1 MQDGRQTDSRQS
13 SHAPPEAPFA
23 DAGHFLER
31 GLVVRSGC
39 GAQGAAHAP
48 RPVACGLGS
57 PRSRGNPHGQDARG
71 TLARAARG
79 IARPL
84 TPTLPPQRGGR
95 EKARPSA
102 SPRVP
107 SPPAK
112 GERKPGHRPRPG
124 FPRPL
129 PRGRGRVR
137 GRARSGRATGSRD
150 PRLSPGPRRPDGKA
164 RAVATATVLGRMPVA
179 PWRAPRAGH
188 FLPERGLPVR
198 GGCGAQGAAPAPAHW
213 QAGLEARGPENAR
226 FAQPMPD
233 GAAVYG

>member
-1 MQDGRQTDSRQS
+1 MPFPAATGR
-13 SHAPPEAPFA
+13 AP
-23 DAGHFLER
+23 
-31 GLVVRSGC
+31 C
-39 GAQGAAHAP
+39 
-48 RPVACGLGS
+48 
-57 PRSRGNPHGQDARG
+57 
-71 TLARAARG
+71 AARG

-107 SPPAK
+107 SPRPSPRNA
-112 GERKPGHRPRPG
+112 GGGGKPGHRPRPG

-164 RAVATATVLGRMPVA
+164 RAGAKATVLGRMPVGISRDRGLPSPPAFGGSACSARSARCHGHPARGDFQCKSRAGCPCHTGAARGAGAA
-179 PWRAPRAGH
+179 PWRGRLGEPSLPVGAAAQARRAGAPIH
-188 FLPERGLPVR
+188 SSFKTQHSKLGRR
-198 GGCGAQGAAPAPAHW
+198 AAPSRH
-213 QAGLEARGPENAR
+213 
-226 FAQPMPD
+226 
-233 GAAVYG
+233 